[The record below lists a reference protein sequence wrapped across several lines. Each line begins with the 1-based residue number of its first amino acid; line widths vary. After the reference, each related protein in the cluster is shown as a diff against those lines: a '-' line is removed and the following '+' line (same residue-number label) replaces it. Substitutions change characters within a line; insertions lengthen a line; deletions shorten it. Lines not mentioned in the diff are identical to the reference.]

1 MLLTLSFIFQE
12 ASMFIP
18 VTVHVLSRGAP
29 CLFFYLKKNKAVL
42 RSQLLQTVTS
52 VYFKLEII
60 EGIYFSVT
68 SLCIVFLNSLFHST
82 DSCVLFLFS
91 L

>member
-1 MLLTLSFIFQE
+1 
-12 ASMFIP
+12 MFI
-18 VTVHVLSRGAP
+18 L
-29 CLFFYLKKNKAVL
+29 LFKKKNKAVL
-42 RSQLLQTVTS
+42 RSQLLQTITS
-52 VYFKLEII
+52 VYFKLELI

-68 SLCIVFLNSLFHST
+68 LLCIVFLNSLYHST